1 MNKSHGTSYRN
12 KYKGNEYN
20 GNIREGYVREDLT
33 EKVIFKKNKTKQ
45 KQEGGKGLNH
55 VDILTKELQV

>member
-33 EKVIFKKNKTKQ
+33 EKVIFKKKK
-45 KQEGGKGLNH
+45 KQEGGKGLNQ